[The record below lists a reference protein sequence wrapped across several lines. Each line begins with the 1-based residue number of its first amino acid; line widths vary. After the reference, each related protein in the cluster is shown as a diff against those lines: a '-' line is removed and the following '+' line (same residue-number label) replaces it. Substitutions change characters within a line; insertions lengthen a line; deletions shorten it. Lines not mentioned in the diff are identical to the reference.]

1 MAIYEITAPDGKTY
15 EVEGNGTEAQ
25 ALAHFKANY
34 KSIPTPK
41 QSSKEQGNLYSQG
54 EVTYSPEG
62 IPLSTSSYGSEN
74 PYKGT
79 EKALTTA
86 VSLPLS
92 VATGGAKPIAGA
104 VQLSS
109 KLTGSNYGDQPV
121 NAINQMEQG
130 FQTQGAKLP
139 SQIASMAGQTLPFL
153 ATGGAPTIMNQAL
166 TGTVA
171 GLTNPEQTGLT
182 PEEFKQQKGLN
193 TAISTVAGGASPLLT
208 GAVSR
213 VISPKL
219 TPDVEKLVQ
228 SGVNL
233 TPGQIMG
240 GALRNIEDKLT
251 SVPLLGDAINYSR
264 RKGVEEFNKAAYKQV
279 LEPIGGKVPNVT
291 GREGVEAVEKQ
302 LNNAYDKILPNI
314 VFKAT
319 PEFNANISNLRGMV
333 SQKLDP
339 ALAKRFNYEIDNVIA
354 SKLAPKTGMMDGMAF
369 KEAESELGQL
379 AKQFKNS
386 GVVSER
392 DLGNAFAQ
400 AQAELRNA
408 LNATNPQAK
417 AELSNINKAWANFT
431 RLQTA
436 GSKANTAE
444 MFTPAQL
451 AQAVRQMDT
460 STRKGAVSRGSALM
474 QDLSDAGVNVLPSRI
489 PDSGTAGRLML
500 GGGALGGAN
509 YVSPELA
516 IGAGA
521 LTLPYLPGGRQA
533 MTTMLAKR
541 PESAKLLAEKLRQNQ
556 NALLLP
562 TIQAMQQGER

>member
-1 MAIYEITAPDGKTY
+1 MSDFTLEQQQAIAIAEAKMKMA
-15 EVEGNGTEAQ
+15 
-25 ALAHFKANY
+25 KAN
-34 KSIPTPK
+34 P
-41 QSSKEQGNLYSQG
+41 EQGNLYTQG
-54 EVTYSPEG
+54 EVSYSPEG
-62 IPLSTSSYGSEN
+62 IPLNTSSYGSEN

-86 VSLPLS
+86 VNLPLS
-92 VATGGAKPIAGA
+92 VATGAAKPIAGA
-104 VQLSS
+104 VQLGS
-109 KLTGSNYGDQPV
+109 KLSGFNFGDQPV

-130 FQTQGAKLP
+130 FQTQGYKLP
-139 SQIASMAGQTLPFL
+139 SQVASIAGQTLPFL
-153 ATGGAPTIMNQAL
+153 ATGGVPTMMNQAL

-213 VISPKL
+213 AISPKL
-219 TPDVEKLVQ
+219 SPDIEKLVQ

-233 TPGQIMG
+233 TPGQLMG

-251 SVPLLGDAINYSR
+251 SVPILGDAINYA
-264 RKGVEEFNKAAYKQV
+264 RKKGYEEFNKAAYKQV

-291 GREGVEAVEKQ
+291 GREGIEAVEKQ
-302 LNNAYDKILPNI
+302 LNNSYDKILPNI

-319 PEFNANISNLRGMV
+319 PEFNANISNLRSMV

-339 ALAKRFNYEIDNVIA
+339 ALVKRFNYEIDNVIG
-354 SKLAPKTGMMDGMAF
+354 SKLAPKTGMMDGIAF

-417 AELSNINKAWANFT
+417 AELGNINKAWANFT

-460 STRKGAVSRGSALM
+460 SVRKGAVSRGNALM
-474 QDLSDAGVNVLPSRI
+474 QDLSDAGVNILPSKV
-489 PDSGTAGRLML
+489 PDSGTAGRLALGALL
-500 GGGALGGAN
+500 GGGGGYAAEQGLI
-509 YVSPELA
+509 SPEYLV
-516 IGAGA
+516 GAGA

-533 MTTMLAKR
+533 LTTMMTKR
-541 PESAKLLAEKLRQNQ
+541 PESAKLLANQLRQNQ

>member
-1 MAIYEITAPDGKTY
+1 MTPEQAII
-15 EVEGNGTEAQ
+15 
-25 ALAHFKANY
+25 LARARLRLQEQNKSAN
-34 KSIPTPK
+34 
-41 QSSKEQGNLYSQG
+41 EEGNLYTQG
-54 EVTYSPEG
+54 DVSYSPEG
-62 IPLSTSSYGSEN
+62 IPLNTSSYGSEN

-92 VATGGAKPIAGA
+92 VATGAAKPIAGA
-104 VQLSS
+104 VQLGS
-109 KLTGSNYGDQPV
+109 KLSGSDFGDQPV

-153 ATGGAPTIMNQAL
+153 AAGGTPTMMNQAL

-171 GLTNPEQTGLT
+171 GLTNPEQTGLN

-193 TAISTVAGGASPLLT
+193 TAISAVTGGVSPLVT
-208 GAVSR
+208 GAASR
-213 VISPKL
+213 LISPKL
-219 TPDVEKLVQ
+219 SDDIQKLVQ

-233 TPGQIMG
+233 TPGQVMG

-264 RKGVEEFNKAAYKQV
+264 KKGYEEFNKAAYKQV
-279 LEPIGGKVPNVT
+279 LEPIGGKVPNLT
-291 GREGVEAVEKQ
+291 GREGINAVEKQ
-302 LNNAYDKILPNI
+302 LNSAYEKILPNI
-314 VFKAT
+314 NFKAT
-319 PEFNANISNLRGMV
+319 PEFNANIANLKDMV
-333 SQKLDP
+333 SQKLGKK
-339 ALAKRFNYEIDNVIA
+339 LSNTFNTEINQAIN
-354 SKLAPKTGMMDGMAF
+354 SKLAPQTGMMDGIAF
-369 KEAESELGQL
+369 KEAEEQLGKL
-379 AKQFKNS
+379 AKKWNNS
-386 GVVSER
+386 ADVYQQ

-400 AQAELRNA
+400 VQAELRNS

-417 AELSNINKAWANFT
+417 AELGNINKAWANFT

-451 AQAVRQMDT
+451 AEAVRAMDT
-460 STRKGAVSRGSALM
+460 STRKGAVSRGNALM
-474 QDLSDAGVNVLPSRI
+474 QDLSDAGVNVLPSKV
-489 PDSGTAGRLML
+489 PDSGTAGRYALAGLL
-500 GGGALGGAN
+500 GGGGTYAAN
-509 YVSPELA
+509 EGLISPEYVL
-516 IGAGA
+516 GAGA

-533 MTTMLAKR
+533 MTTMMTKR
-541 PESAKLLAEKLRQNQ
+541 PDSAKLLADQLRQKQ

-562 TIQAMQQGER
+562 TIQMMQQGEK

>member
-1 MAIYEITAPDGKTY
+1 MTPEQAI
-15 EVEGNGTEAQ
+15 
-25 ALAHFKANY
+25 ALARARLRLQEQN
-34 KSIPTPK
+34 KSATEVGNMYT
-41 QSSKEQGNLYSQG
+41 QSAEDMQYDPMTGN
-54 EVTYSPEG
+54 
-62 IPLSTSSYGSEN
+62 PLNTSSYGSEN
-74 PYKGT
+74 PYKGA
-79 EKALTTA
+79 ERALTTA

-92 VATGGAKPIAGA
+92 VATGAAKPIAGA
-104 VQLSS
+104 VQLGS
-109 KLTGSNYGDQPV
+109 KLSGSNYGDQPV

-153 ATGGAPTIMNQAL
+153 AAGGTPTMMNQAL

-171 GLTNPEQTGLT
+171 GLTNPEQTGLN

-193 TAISTVAGGASPLLT
+193 TAISTVTGGLSPLLT

-233 TPGQIMG
+233 TPGQVMG

-251 SVPLLGDAINYSR
+251 SVPILGDAINYSR
-264 RKGVEEFNKAAYKQV
+264 KKGYEEFNKAAYKQV
-279 LEPIGGKVPNVT
+279 LEPIGGKMPSVT
-291 GREGVEAVEKQ
+291 GREGIDAVEKQ
-302 LNNAYDKILPNI
+302 LNNAYEKILPNI
-314 VFKAT
+314 NFKAT
-319 PEFNANISNLRGMV
+319 PEFNANIANLRSMV

-339 ALAKRFNYEIDNVIA
+339 ALAKRFNYEIDNVIG
-354 SKLAPKTGMMDGMAF
+354 SKLAPKTGMMDGVAF
-369 KEAESELGQL
+369 KEAESELGTL
-379 AKQFKNS
+379 AKQFKS
-386 GVVSER
+386 SSVMSER

-400 AQAELRNA
+400 AQAELRNS

-417 AELSNINKAWANFT
+417 AELGNINKAWANFT

-460 STRKGAVSRGSALM
+460 STRKGAVSRGNALM
-474 QDLSDAGVNVLPSRI
+474 QDLSDAGVNVLPSKV
-489 PDSGTAGRLML
+489 PDSGTAGRLLTAGLL
-500 GGGALGGAN
+500 GGGGTYAAN
-509 YVSPELA
+509 EGFISPELA
-516 IGAGA
+516 LGAGA

-533 MTTMLAKR
+533 MTTMMTKR
-541 PESAKLLAEKLRQNQ
+541 PDSAKLLADQLRQKQ

-562 TIQAMQQGER
+562 TIQMMQQGEK

>member
-62 IPLSTSSYGSEN
+62 IPLTTSSYGSEN

-104 VQLSS
+104 VQLGS
-109 KLTGSNYGDQPV
+109 KITGSNYGDQPV

-339 ALAKRFNYEIDNVIA
+339 ALVKRFNYEIDNVIG
-354 SKLAPKTGMMDGMAF
+354 SKLAPKTGMMDGIAF
-369 KEAESELGQL
+369 KEAESELGKL
-379 AKQFKNS
+379 ASQFKS
-386 GVVSER
+386 SSVMSER

-400 AQAELRNA
+400 AQAELRNS
-408 LNATNPQAK
+408 LNANNPQAQ
-417 AELSNINKAWANFT
+417 AQLSNINKAWANFT

-451 AQAVRQMDT
+451 AQAVRQMDK
-460 STRKGAVSRGSALM
+460 SVRKGAVSRGSALM

-562 TIQAMQQGER
+562 TIQAMQQGEK

>member
-1 MAIYEITAPDGKTY
+1 MSDFTLEQQQAIAIAEAKMKMA
-15 EVEGNGTEAQ
+15 
-25 ALAHFKANY
+25 KAN
-34 KSIPTPK
+34 P
-41 QSSKEQGNLYSQG
+41 EQGNLYTQG
-54 EVTYSPEG
+54 EVSYSPEG
-62 IPLSTSSYGSEN
+62 VPLNTSSYGSEN
-74 PYKGT
+74 PYKSA

-92 VATGGAKPIAGA
+92 VATGAAKPIAGA
-104 VQLSS
+104 VQLGS
-109 KLTGSNYGDQPV
+109 KLSGSNFGDQPV

-130 FQTQGAKLP
+130 FQTQGYKLP
-139 SQIASMAGQTLPFL
+139 NQVASIAGQTLPFL
-153 ATGGAPTIMNQAL
+153 ASGGAPTVMNQAL
-166 TGTVA
+166 TGTLA

-182 PEEFKQQKGLN
+182 PEEFKKQKGLN
-193 TAISTVAGGASPLLT
+193 TAISTVTGGVSPLLT

-213 VISPKL
+213 AISPKL
-219 TPDVEKLVQ
+219 SPDIEKLVQ

-233 TPGQIMG
+233 TPGQLMG

-251 SVPLLGDAINYSR
+251 SVPILGDAINYA
-264 RKGVEEFNKAAYKQV
+264 RKKGYEEFNKAAYKQV

-314 VFKAT
+314 TFKAT
-319 PEFNANISNLRGMV
+319 PEFNANISNLRSMV

-339 ALAKRFNYEIDNVIA
+339 ALVKRFNYEIDNVIG
-354 SKLAPKTGMMDGMAF
+354 SKLAPKTGMMDGIAF
-369 KEAESELGQL
+369 KEAESELGKL
-379 AKQFKNS
+379 ASQFKS
-386 GVVSER
+386 SSVMSER

-400 AQAELRNA
+400 AQAELRNS
-408 LNATNPQAK
+408 LNANNPQAQ
-417 AELSNINKAWANFT
+417 AQLGNINKAWANFT

-460 STRKGAVSRGSALM
+460 SVRKGAVSRGNALM
-474 QDLSDAGVNVLPSRI
+474 QDLSDAGVNILPSKV
-489 PDSGTAGRLML
+489 PDSGTAGRIALGALL
-500 GGGALGGAN
+500 GGGGGYAAEQGLI
-509 YVSPELA
+509 SPEYLA
-516 IGAGA
+516 GAGA

-533 MTTMLAKR
+533 LTTMMTKR
-541 PESAKLLAEKLRQNQ
+541 PESAKLIADQLRQNQ

>member
-1 MAIYEITAPDGKTY
+1 MADFTLEQQQAIAIA
-15 EVEGNGTEAQ
+15 EAKMKM
-25 ALAHFKANY
+25 AKA
-34 KSIPTPK
+34 KP
-41 QSSKEQGNLYSQG
+41 EQGNLYSQG
-54 EVTYSPEG
+54 DVSYSSEG
-62 IPLSTSSYGSEN
+62 IPLNTSSYGSKN
-74 PYKGT
+74 PYKGA

-92 VATGGAKPIAGA
+92 MATGAAKPIAGA
-104 VQLSS
+104 IQLGG
-109 KLTGSNYGDQPV
+109 KLNGSNYGDQPV
-121 NAINQMEQG
+121 NVINQIEQG
-130 FQTQGAKLP
+130 LQTQGSKLP
-139 SQIASMAGQTLPFL
+139 NQIASIAGQTLPFL
-153 ATGGAPTIMNQAL
+153 AAGGSPTMMNQAL

-171 GLTNPEQTGLT
+171 GLTNPEQTSLN
-182 PEEFKQQKGLN
+182 PEEFKKQKGLN
-193 TAISTVAGGASPLLT
+193 TAISTVAGSVSPLLT

-219 TPDVEKLVQ
+219 SDDIQKLVQ

-233 TPGQIMG
+233 TPGQMMG

-251 SVPLLGDAINYSR
+251 SVPLLGDVINYSR
-264 RKGVEEFNKAAYKQV
+264 KKGYEEFNKAAYKQV
-279 LEPIGGKVPNVT
+279 LEPIGGKVPSVT
-291 GREGVEAVEKQ
+291 GREGIEAVEKQ

-319 PEFNANISNLRGMV
+319 PQFNANMANLRNMV
-333 SQKLDP
+333 GGLGKDAQTL
-339 ALAKRFNYEIDNVIA
+339 FNSKIDSIIG
-354 SKLAPKTGMMDGMAF
+354 SKLAPKTDMMDGIAF
-369 KEAESELGQL
+369 KQAESDLGTL
-379 AKQFKNS
+379 AKNYRS
-386 GVVSER
+386 SSLASER
-392 DLGNAFAQ
+392 EIGDAFLQ

-417 AELSNINKAWANFT
+417 AELGNINNAWANFT

-444 MFTPAQL
+444 MFTPSQL

-460 STRKGAVSRGSALM
+460 STRKGAVSRGNALM
-474 QDLSDAGVNVLPSRI
+474 QNLSDAGVNVLPSKV
-489 PDSGTAGRLML
+489 PDSGTAGRLL
-500 GGGALGGAN
+500 TSGLIGGGGTYAADQG
-509 YVSPELA
+509 YISPELA

-541 PESAKLLAEKLRQNQ
+541 PESAKLLAERLRQNQ

-562 TIQAMQQGER
+562 TIQMMQQGER

>member
-1 MAIYEITAPDGKTY
+1 MQVNNMSDFTLEQQQAIAIAEAKMKMA
-15 EVEGNGTEAQ
+15 
-25 ALAHFKANY
+25 KAN
-34 KSIPTPK
+34 P
-41 QSSKEQGNLYSQG
+41 EQGNLYSQG
-54 EVTYSPEG
+54 EVAYSPEG

-104 VQLSS
+104 VQLGS

-130 FQTQGAKLP
+130 FQTQGYKLP
-139 SQIASMAGQTLPFL
+139 SQVASMAGQTLPFL
-153 ATGGAPTIMNQAL
+153 ASGGAPTIMNQAL

-233 TPGQIMG
+233 TPGQLMG
-240 GALRNIEDKLT
+240 GALRNVEDKLT
-251 SVPLLGDAINYSR
+251 SVPLLGDAINYA
-264 RKGVEEFNKAAYKQV
+264 RKKGYEEFNKAAYKQV

-314 VFKAT
+314 TFKAT

-339 ALAKRFNYEIDNVIA
+339 ALVKRFNYEIDNVIG
-354 SKLAPKTGMMDGMAF
+354 SKLAPKTGMMDGIAF
-369 KEAESELGQL
+369 KEAESELGKL
-379 AKQFKNS
+379 ASQFKS
-386 GVVSER
+386 SSVMSER

-400 AQAELRNA
+400 AQAELRNS
-408 LNATNPQAK
+408 LNANNPQAQ
-417 AELSNINKAWANFT
+417 AQLGNINKAWANFT

-460 STRKGAVSRGSALM
+460 SVRKGAVSRGNALM
-474 QDLSDAGVNVLPSRI
+474 QDLSDAGVNVLPSKV
-489 PDSGTAGRLML
+489 PDSGTAGRIALGALL
-500 GGGALGGAN
+500 GGGGSYAAEQGLI
-509 YVSPELA
+509 SPEYLA
-516 IGAGA
+516 GAGA

-533 MTTMLAKR
+533 LTTMMTKR
-541 PESAKLLAEKLRQNQ
+541 PESAKLLANQLRQNQ

>member
-104 VQLSS
+104 VQLGS
-109 KLTGSNYGDQPV
+109 KLSGSNYGNQPV

-130 FQTQGAKLP
+130 FQTQGYKLP

-153 ATGGAPTIMNQAL
+153 ASGGAPTIMNQAL

-171 GLTNPEQTGLT
+171 GLTNPEQTSLT

-208 GAVSR
+208 GAISR
-213 VISPKL
+213 AISPKL

-291 GREGVEAVEKQ
+291 GREGIEAVEKQ

-319 PEFNANISNLRGMV
+319 PAFNANISNLRGMV

-339 ALAKRFNYEIDNVIA
+339 ALAKRFDYEIDNVIA

-417 AELSNINKAWANFT
+417 AELGNINKAWANFT

-489 PDSGTAGRLML
+489 PDSGTASRLML

>member
-1 MAIYEITAPDGKTY
+1 MTIYEITAPDGKTY
-15 EVEGNGTEAQ
+15 EVEGKGSEAQ
-25 ALAHFKANY
+25 ALAYFKANW
-34 KSIPTPK
+34 KAASTPK
-41 QSSKEQGNLYSQG
+41 QSSKEQGNLYTQG
-54 EVTYSPEG
+54 EVLYSPEG

-104 VQLSS
+104 VQLGS

-193 TAISTVAGGASPLLT
+193 TAISTVAGGASPLVT

-213 VISPKL
+213 AISPKL

-339 ALAKRFNYEIDNVIA
+339 ALAKRFDYEIDNVIA

-417 AELSNINKAWANFT
+417 AELGNINKAWANFT

-562 TIQAMQQGER
+562 TIQEMQQGER

>member
-74 PYKGT
+74 PYKGA

-92 VATGGAKPIAGA
+92 MATGAAKPIAGA
-104 VQLSS
+104 VQLGG
-109 KLTGSNYGDQPV
+109 KLSGFNYGDQPV

-153 ATGGAPTIMNQAL
+153 ATGGSPTMMNQAL

-208 GAVSR
+208 GAISR
-213 VISPKL
+213 AISPKL

-319 PEFNANISNLRGMV
+319 PEFNANIANLRGMV

-339 ALAKRFNYEIDNVIA
+339 ALARRFDYEIDNVIA

-417 AELSNINKAWANFT
+417 AELGNINKAWANFT

-460 STRKGAVSRGSALM
+460 SVRKGAVSRGSALM

-489 PDSGTAGRLML
+489 PDSGTASRLML

>member
-1 MAIYEITAPDGKTY
+1 MPIYEITAPDGKTY

-41 QSSKEQGNLYSQG
+41 QSSKEQGNLYTQG
-54 EVTYSPEG
+54 EVNYSPEG
-62 IPLSTSSYGSEN
+62 IPLNTSSYGSQN

-79 EKALTTA
+79 EKALSTA
-86 VSLPLS
+86 VGLPLS
-92 VATGGAKPIAGA
+92 LATGAAKPVAGMA
-104 VQLSS
+104 QLLG
-109 KLTGSNYGDQPV
+109 KLNQSNMSDQPV
-121 NAINQMEQG
+121 NAINQIEQG
-130 FQTQGAKLP
+130 LQTQGYKLP
-139 SQIASMAGQTLPFL
+139 NQVASMAGQTLPFL
-153 ATGGAPTIMNQAL
+153 ATGNAPTIMNQAL

-193 TAISTVAGGASPLLT
+193 TAISTVAGAASPLLT
-208 GAVSR
+208 NAVSN

-219 TPDVEKLVQ
+219 TPDVEKLVK

-233 TPGQIMG
+233 TPGQILG
-240 GALRNIEDKLT
+240 GALRNVEEKLT

-279 LEPIGGKVPNVT
+279 LEPIGGKVPNLT
-291 GREGVEAVEKQ
+291 GREGVDAVEKQ
-302 LNNAYDKILPNI
+302 INNAYDKILPNI

-319 PEFNANISNLRGMV
+319 PEFNANISNLRSMV

-339 ALAKRFNYEIDNVIA
+339 ALAKRFDYEIDNVIA
-354 SKLAPKTGMMDGMAF
+354 SKLAPKTGMMDGVAF

-379 AKQFKNS
+379 ARQFKSSAN
-386 GVVSER
+386 VSER
-392 DLGNAFAQ
+392 DLGNAFLQ
-400 AQAELRNA
+400 AQAELRNT

-417 AELSNINKAWANFT
+417 AELGNINKAWANFT

-460 STRKGAVSRGSALM
+460 SVRKGAVSRGNALM
-474 QDLSDAGVNVLPSRI
+474 QDLSDAGVNVLPSKV

-516 IGAGA
+516 IGAGT

-533 MTTMLAKR
+533 MTTLLAKR
-541 PESAKLLAEKLRQNQ
+541 PESAKLLAEKLRNNQ

>member
-1 MAIYEITAPDGKTY
+1 MPIYEITAPDGKTY
-15 EVEGNGTEAQ
+15 EIEGKGTKEQ
-25 ALAHFKANY
+25 ALEYFKSNWKA
-34 KSIPTPK
+34 PK
-41 QSSKEQGNLYSQG
+41 KPSKEEGNLYTQG
-54 EVTYSPEG
+54 EVAYSPEG
-62 IPLSTSSYGSEN
+62 IPLNTSSYGSEN
-74 PYKGT
+74 PYKRT
-79 EKALTTA
+79 EKALSTA

-92 VATGGAKPIAGA
+92 VATGAAKPVAGA
-104 VQLSS
+104 VQLGS

-121 NAINQMEQG
+121 NVINQMEQG

-153 ATGGAPTIMNQAL
+153 ATGGVPTMMNQAL
-166 TGTVA
+166 TGIVA
-171 GLTNPEQTGLT
+171 GLTNPEQTSLT
-182 PEEFKQQKGLN
+182 PEEFKQQKGIN
-193 TAISTVAGGASPLLT
+193 TAISTALGGASPLLT
-208 GAVSR
+208 SAVSR

-240 GALRNIEDKLT
+240 GTLRNIEDKLT

-264 RKGVEEFNKAAYKQV
+264 KKGVEEFNKAAYKQV
-279 LEPIGGKVPNVT
+279 LEPIGGKVPNIT

-319 PEFNANISNLRGMV
+319 PEFNANIANLRSMV

-339 ALAKRFNYEIDNVIA
+339 ALAKRFDYEIDNVIA
-354 SKLAPKTGMMDGMAF
+354 SKLAPQTGMMDGMAF

-417 AELSNINKAWANFT
+417 AELGNINKAWANFT

-460 STRKGAVSRGSALM
+460 STRKGAVARGNALM
-474 QDLSDAGVNVLPSRI
+474 QDLSDAGVNVLPSKV
-489 PDSGTAGRLML
+489 PDSGTAGRLLL
-500 GGGALGGAN
+500 GGGALGGTH
-509 YVSPELA
+509 YVAPELA

-521 LTLPYLPGGRQA
+521 LTLPYLHGGRQA
-533 MTTMLAKR
+533 MTTLLAKR
-541 PESAKLLAEKLRQNQ
+541 PESAKLLAEQLRNNQ

-562 TIQAMQQGER
+562 TIQAMQQGEK